1 MSHHQCAG
9 GSLDK
14 VPEDGKTEEA
24 ICQAIALLRQE
35 AQNHKAPLCH
45 YADIHRM
52 LRFWDYDEQKLCH
65 LLVDQQLYDY
75 TRSLMDQLAEITGLS
90 EGYMPTDTMT

>member
-1 MSHHQCAG
+1 
-9 GSLDK
+9 
-14 VPEDGKTEEA
+14 
-24 ICQAIALLRQE
+24 
-35 AQNHKAPLCH
+35 
-45 YADIHRM
+45 M